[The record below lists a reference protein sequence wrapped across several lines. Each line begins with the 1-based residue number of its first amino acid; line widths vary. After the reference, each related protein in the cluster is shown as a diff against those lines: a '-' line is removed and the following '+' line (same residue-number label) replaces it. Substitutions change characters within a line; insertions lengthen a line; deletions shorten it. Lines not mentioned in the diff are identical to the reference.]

1 MKVIPYGRQEIDED
15 DIAAVSAA
23 LRRPML
29 TQGPLV
35 EEFEARLAKQVGAKY
50 AVAVNSGTSAL
61 HAAYFAADIG
71 PGKSVLIPPITFVA
85 TGNASL
91 YLGGGVEFVD
101 VDDAA
106 PLITPEML
114 AAAGSKKVTALV
126 PVHMCGHI
134 CDMEGLSPVARERGW
149 IVIEDAAHALGAKY
163 GRKKKSQW
171 TVGACEHSDL
181 CVFSFHPVK
190 HITTGEGGA
199 VTTNDRNLYERLKL
213 FRSHGITRDPAVLTR
228 NDGPWYYEQHELG
241 FNYRI
246 TDFQCALG
254 LSQIERLVDFL
265 DRRRKVAER
274 YDRAF
279 SFDGEVKPILMPAWS
294 ESVYHLYVIR
304 VPAEKRLKIF
314 NGMRSAGIGVNLH
327 YIPVYQQPYY
337 RENGFAGYSLPNA
350 ERYYS
355 EAITIPMYPGLTD
368 AEVDFVVGEVFRHL
382 GRPRTVA

>member
-71 PGKSVLIPPITFVA
+71 PDKSVLIPPITFVA

-106 PLITPEML
+106 PLMTPKTL
-114 AAAGSKKVTALV
+114 AAAGSKKVRALV
-126 PVHMCGHI
+126 PVHMCGHV
-134 CDMEGLSPVARERGW
+134 CDMEGLSAVARERGW

-163 GRKKKSQW
+163 GKKNKSQW
-171 TVGACEHSDL
+171 TVGACQHSDL

-199 VTTNDRNLYERLKL
+199 VTTNDRILYERLKL
-213 FRSHGITRDPAVLTR
+213 FRSHGITRDPSVMKR
-228 NDGPWYYEQHELG
+228 NDGAWYYEQH
-241 FNYRI
+241 
-246 TDFQCALG
+246 ALG
-254 LSQIERLVDFL
+254 
-265 DRRRKVAER
+265 
-274 YDRAF
+274 
-279 SFDGEVKPILMPAWS
+279 
-294 ESVYHLYVIR
+294 
-304 VPAEKRLKIF
+304 
-314 NGMRSAGIGVNLH
+314 
-327 YIPVYQQPYY
+327 
-337 RENGFAGYSLPNA
+337 
-350 ERYYS
+350 
-355 EAITIPMYPGLTD
+355 
-368 AEVDFVVGEVFRHL
+368 
-382 GRPRTVA
+382 